1 MGITIKKGIS
11 MKKFLAFL
19 GVGSAGSLMAQ
30 QATAP
35 IDTISASLATEMGN
49 WSTSITS
56 FFTTN
61 IGVIMGIIGVGLA
74 VGLIWVAY
82 RLFRKA
88 TGKAS

>member
-1 MGITIKKGIS
+1 
-11 MKKFLAFL
+11 MKKLLTALL
-19 GVGSAGSLMAQ
+19 GVVSAGSLVAQ
-30 QATAP
+30 QTTP

-61 IGVIMGIIGVGLA
+61 IGVIMGIVGVGLA